1 MLANYFQIKIKE
13 KIPHIQEHIEELM
26 ISLTLVQQ
34 IEQLMVEHLTVE
46 RKQKNFLE
54 LSLVE
59 ILDKV
64 QQVLVAELM
73 VDIVVKM
80 VAVAI
85 KELLTHI
92 QQIKVDIILF

>member
-1 MLANYFQIKIKE
+1 MEIF
-13 KIPHIQEHIEELM
+13 
-26 ISLTLVQQ
+26 LTLVQQ
-34 IEQLMVEHLTVE
+34 IERLMVEHLIVE
-46 RKQKNFLE
+46 KRQKNFLE

-80 VAVAI
+80 VAAAI
-85 KELLTHI
+85 KELLIHI
-92 QQIKVDIILF
+92 HQIKVNIILF